1 MASDR
6 DRMLVGEPYL
16 ADDPQLIADRRRCRL
31 LTEQLNS
38 TSVAVLATG
47 VIVGPGVTI
56 GEDSVVGAGSVVTKI
71 YRRVTCAS
79 ATPAGSYASSEPGS
93 A

>member
-56 GEDSVVGAGSVVTKI
+56 GEDSVVGAGSVVTKDL
-71 YRRVTCAS
+71 
-79 ATPAGSYASSEPGS
+79 PAGHLCFGNPCRVVREL
-93 A
+93 